1 VQQAAVAVGL
11 DGDGF
16 FTKAGQLSGGMRRRL
31 SIAMSLVGDP
41 PIIFMDG
48 KSRVVRVGGSVVG
61 LRRILTFLFTLQSP
75 PLGWTRTTASTSGT
89 SSRRSSPPR
98 A

>member
-1 VQQAAVAVGL
+1 MLKVIFFKKNLISPFPTLYLQINAKVQQAAVAVGL

-16 FTKAGQLSGGMRRRL
+16 YTKAGQLSGGMRRRL

-48 KSRVVRVGGSVVG
+48 K
-61 LRRILTFLFTLQSP
+61 LIFI
-75 PLGWTRTTASTSGT
+75 
-89 SSRRSSPPR
+89 
-98 A
+98 

>member
-1 VQQAAVAVGL
+1 MAVGL

-16 FTKAGQLSGGMRRRL
+16 YTKAGQLSGGMRRRL

-48 KSRVVRVGGSVVG
+48 KSRQCPVSAVQQ
-61 LRRILTFLFTLQSP
+61 LC
-75 PLGWTRTTASTSGT
+75 
-89 SSRRSSPPR
+89 
-98 A
+98 